1 MMERLK
7 MAKTA
12 LPQPTFPE
20 MKLPK
25 FDLDAL
31 FALHRANVAA
41 VREAQDVL
49 IEAAHAIAK
58 VQKSWVEDTFA
69 NAKSTFTGREPKA
82 PKAAYVE
89 VKAATEKA
97 LAVVKQ
103 GVDLG
108 TAAQRKVV
116 DLMTRR
122 AVDNV
127 EEFKTLAAA

>member
-1 MMERLK
+1 
-7 MAKTA
+7 MAKTS
-12 LPQPTFPE
+12 LPQVTFPE
-20 MKLPK
+20 LKLPK
-25 FDLDAL
+25 FDLDGMVAL
-31 FALHRANVAA
+31 QRANVAA

-49 IEAAHAIAK
+49 IEAAYAIAK

-69 NAKSTFTGREPKA
+69 SVKSTFTGKEPKA
-82 PKAAYVE
+82 PEAAYAE

-108 TAAQRKVV
+108 AAAQRKVV

>member
-1 MMERLK
+1 MMERLT

-25 FDLDAL
+25 FDLDAM

-49 IEAAHAIAK
+49 IEAAHAITQ

-69 NAKSTFTGREPKA
+69 NAKSTFTGKEPKA
-82 PKAAYVE
+82 PEAAYAE

-97 LAVVKQ
+97 LAMVKQ

>member
-1 MMERLK
+1 
-7 MAKTA
+7 MAKTS
-12 LPQPTFPE
+12 LPQPTVPE
-20 MKLPK
+20 LKLPK
-25 FDLDAL
+25 IDLDAL

-49 IEAAHAIAK
+49 IEAAHTLAK
-58 VQKSWVEDTFA
+58 LQQGWVEERVAATKAAFA
-69 NAKSTFTGREPKA
+69 TKEPKA
-82 PKAAYVE
+82 PEAAYAE

-108 TAAQRKVV
+108 TAAQRRVV